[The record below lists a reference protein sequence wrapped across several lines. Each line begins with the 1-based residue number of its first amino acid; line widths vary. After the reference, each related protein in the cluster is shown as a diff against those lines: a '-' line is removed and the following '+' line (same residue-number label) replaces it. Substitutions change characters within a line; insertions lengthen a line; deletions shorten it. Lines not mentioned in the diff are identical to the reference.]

1 VFLRRGKVENK
12 HTGVM
17 VLTEKDK
24 KREKL
29 LKYIINLRFKVK
41 TL

>member
-1 VFLRRGKVENK
+1 VLLRRGKVENK
-12 HTGVM
+12 NTGAM

>member
-1 VFLRRGKVENK
+1 VLLRRGKIEDK
-12 HTGVM
+12 HTGIM
-17 VLTEKDK
+17 VLAEKSK